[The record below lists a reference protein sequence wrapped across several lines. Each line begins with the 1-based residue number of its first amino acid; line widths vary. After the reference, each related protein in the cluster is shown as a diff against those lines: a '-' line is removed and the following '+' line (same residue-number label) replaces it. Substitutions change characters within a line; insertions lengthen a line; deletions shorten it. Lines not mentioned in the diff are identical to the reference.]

1 MGAFVVYLLKSSL
14 LLALLVSLFLLF
26 MSRETFHKVNRYIML
41 SIVALSLVLPFVN
54 VGVETYLGNM
64 FASVESAFETSNH
77 VTFVEGE
84 EEMLSL
90 PVTERGMADMVP
102 GTMPVGELMEFPSAE
117 PVGAISEV
125 GSEASGMCEVITVKE
140 PSVWLLAV
148 VGIYLLG
155 VAVMLVRLLVTYMQV
170 VRVISRGRVV
180 DTTVFAS
187 KGVSLRVHEG
197 EQMPFSWFRWV
208 VVSEKDLD
216 VGVREVLIHEAA
228 HARAGHSWDVLFADA
243 VIVLQ
248 WFNPIAWI
256 MKNCLKDI
264 HEFEADEV
272 VINSGVNAKQ
282 YQLLIIKKAVGA
294 RLYSIA
300 NSFNHSLTKKRITMM
315 CKEKSKKWSRA
326 KALYILPVAAAA
338 ALSFST
344 VENANAVE
352 AELASKV
359 NENAV
364 NGANDSGE
372 ISADTPVM
380 PEITSASDTIVYMVV
395 EQQPEFPGGNA
406 ALMKY
411 LSENIKYPDG
421 AMKAGKQ
428 GKAFVQFVV
437 KADGAVND
445 VVIMKSSGD
454 KSLDAEALRV
464 VKSMPKWNPGKQGGK
479 AVNVRHTLP
488 VNFRLADV
496 PETTPVI
503 ELQGGAVAVDRN
515 MDAVVVVDGE
525 VYEGD
530 IKNIDSKSIK
540 SITVVKAEQLTE
552 DDIKKYGA
560 EGKQG
565 IIFIETINVETDVLY
580 SFTELEDLNGEKVYP
595 VVEQQPEF
603 PGGLGELMNYLK
615 KNIKYP
621 QKARDFG
628 AQGKVYVRFV
638 VTADGRIE
646 RVSVRNEE
654 VTTTFLVAT
663 ELENLE
669 RHIVYYKRHVDENEN
684 ELENL
689 KRELERMN
697 KEYEILER
705 DGAAPTVLERRKDEI
720 QKLMSGI
727 SSIEGAL
734 KYWRHELDDVRAHF
748 EKSKSELEEVT
759 VVAYKSGKISDDSI
773 EELYELNKAAIQSLR
788 DESVRV
794 VKSMPKWKPGQ
805 QGGKNVNVEMTLPI
819 TFRLQ

>member
-1 MGAFVVYLLKSSL
+1 MGVFFAYILKSSL
-14 LLALLVSLFLLF
+14 LLAVLVSLFMLF
-26 MSRETFHKVNRYIML
+26 MSKETFHKINRYIML
-41 SIVALSLVLPFVN
+41 FIITLSLVLPLVN
-54 VGVETYLGNM
+54 IGVGTPLGDFFSDLENAYNDNINVTTVAEGEALWDETIAMLADGTTLIGDVPDM
-64 FASVESAFETSNH
+64 DATHSVDTNTVFESAY
-77 VTFVEGE
+77 
-84 EEMLSL
+84 
-90 PVTERGMADMVP
+90 
-102 GTMPVGELMEFPSAE
+102 
-117 PVGAISEV
+117 
-125 GSEASGMCEVITVKE
+125 
-140 PSVWLLAV
+140 
-148 VGIYLLG
+148 VGISNEDSLETNVPLWMWIPVAVYLLG
-155 VAVMLVRLLVTYMQV
+155 VAILLVRLLLVYIQV
-170 VRVISRGRVV
+170 SRIITCSKCA
-180 DTTVFAS
+180 DAAS
-187 KGVSLRVHEG
+187 YGFNGIRLRVHNGAE
-197 EQMPFSWFRWV
+197 MPFSWFRWV
-208 VVSEKDLD
+208 VVAEKDLSE
-216 VGVREVLIHEAA
+216 GAREVLAHETA
-228 HARAGHSWDVLFADA
+228 HVNAGHSWDIFLVDA
-243 VIVLQ
+243 ITIMQ
-248 WFNPIAWI
+248 WFNPLVWI
-256 MKNCLKDI
+256 MKNTLKDI
-264 HEFEADEV
+264 HEFEADEA
-272 VINSGVNAKQ
+272 VIASGVNAKQ

-315 CKEKSKKWSRA
+315 CKEKSKKWRCA
-326 KALYILPVAAAA
+326 RALYILPVAAVA

-344 VENANAVE
+344 VEKVNAMETEPV
-352 AELASKV
+352 SKV
-359 NENAV
+359 NEIAV
-364 NGANDSGE
+364 NGANVLNE
-372 ISADTPVM
+372 ISAEIPTM
-380 PEITSASDTIVYMVV
+380 PDFVPAADTIVYMVV
-395 EQQPEFPGGNA
+395 EQQPEFPGGSV

-445 VVIMKSSGD
+445 VVIMRSTGD
-454 KSLDAEALRV
+454 ESLDAEALRV

-503 ELQGGAVAVDRN
+503 ELKGGAVAVDRN

-540 SITVVKAEQLTE
+540 SITVVKAERLTE

-638 VTADGRIE
+638 VTADGSIE
-646 RVSVRNEE
+646 RVSVEKDE
-654 VTTTFLVAT
+654 IITTFQMAT
-663 ELENLE
+663 ELERIE
-669 RHIVYYKRHVDENEN
+669 KHIVYYKRHVEEDKYEVENME
-684 ELENL
+684 
-689 KRELERMN
+689 RELERLK

-705 DGAAPTVLERRKDEI
+705 EGAASAILERRKDEI

-727 SSIEGAL
+727 SSLEGAL
-734 KYWRHELDDVRAHF
+734 RYWKHELDEVSAHF
-748 EKSKSELEEVT
+748 EKNKKELEEVT
-759 VVAYKSGKISDDSI
+759 IVAYKNGKISDDSP
-773 EELYELNKAAIQSLR
+773 ENLYELNKAAIQSLR

-794 VKSMPKWKPGQ
+794 VKSMPKWKPGKL
-805 QGGKNVNVEMTLPI
+805 GDKDVNVEMTLPI
-819 TFRLQ
+819 TFKLQ

>member
-90 PVTERGMADMVP
+90 PVTERDMADMVP

-125 GSEASGMCEVITVKE
+125 GSEASDMCEVITVNE

-216 VGVREVLIHEAA
+216 EGVREVLIHEAA

-364 NGANDSGE
+364 NGANDSGK
-372 ISADTPVM
+372 ISADTTVM
-380 PEITSASDTIVYMVV
+380 PEITAASDTIVYMVV
-395 EQQPEFPGGNA
+395 EQQPEFPGGNV

-411 LSENIKYPDG
+411 LSENIKYP
-421 AMKAGKQ
+421 
-428 GKAFVQFVV
+428 
-437 KADGAVND
+437 
-445 VVIMKSSGD
+445 
-454 KSLDAEALRV
+454 
-464 VKSMPKWNPGKQGGK
+464 
-479 AVNVRHTLP
+479 
-488 VNFRLADV
+488 
-496 PETTPVI
+496 
-503 ELQGGAVAVDRN
+503 
-515 MDAVVVVDGE
+515 
-525 VYEGD
+525 
-530 IKNIDSKSIK
+530 
-540 SITVVKAEQLTE
+540 
-552 DDIKKYGA
+552 
-560 EGKQG
+560 
-565 IIFIETINVETDVLY
+565 
-580 SFTELEDLNGEKVYP
+580 
-595 VVEQQPEF
+595 
-603 PGGLGELMNYLK
+603 
-615 KNIKYP
+615 
-621 QKARDFG
+621 
-628 AQGKVYVRFV
+628 
-638 VTADGRIE
+638 
-646 RVSVRNEE
+646 
-654 VTTTFLVAT
+654 
-663 ELENLE
+663 
-669 RHIVYYKRHVDENEN
+669 
-684 ELENL
+684 
-689 KRELERMN
+689 
-697 KEYEILER
+697 
-705 DGAAPTVLERRKDEI
+705 TVL
-720 QKLMSGI
+720 
-727 SSIEGAL
+727 
-734 KYWRHELDDVRAHF
+734 
-748 EKSKSELEEVT
+748 
-759 VVAYKSGKISDDSI
+759 
-773 EELYELNKAAIQSLR
+773 
-788 DESVRV
+788 
-794 VKSMPKWKPGQ
+794 
-805 QGGKNVNVEMTLPI
+805 
-819 TFRLQ
+819 